1 MFLANLPND
10 TRVAG
15 VVTVPRAAL
24 ADAELAE
31 RMVHQRLRQQV
42 ADHLVRQRVERIERA
57 ESVDYRIDLLVLT
70 PEQLA
75 RVVNQEAQRIALML
89 ASPATRNRN

>member
-10 TRVAG
+10 TRVTAT
-15 VVTVPRAAL
+15 VTVPRTAL
-24 ADAELAE
+24 ADVELAE

-42 ADHLVRQRVERIERA
+42 ADFLVRQRVERIERR
-57 ESVDYRIDLLVLT
+57 ESVDYHIDLLVLT

-75 RVVNQEAQRIALML
+75 QVVNQEAQRIALML